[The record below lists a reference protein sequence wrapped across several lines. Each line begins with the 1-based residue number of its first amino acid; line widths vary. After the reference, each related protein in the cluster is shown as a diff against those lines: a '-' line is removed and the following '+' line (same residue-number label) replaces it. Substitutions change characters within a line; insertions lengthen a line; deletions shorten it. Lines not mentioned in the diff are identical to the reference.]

1 MDELQKLLDR
11 PLFPSPPFAKLSHG
25 RARRHGPGGGGLSGI
40 NFANPVTE
48 MYVNFARGGEG
59 VMPLLDRSLVSRLAY
74 GGSALP
80 EHHLQRFAK
89 FIPSPVWNS

>member
-1 MDELQKLLDR
+1 M
-11 PLFPSPPFAKLSHG
+11 AG
-25 RARRHGPGGGGLSGI
+25 RGGMARMGGGLSGI

-59 VMPLLDRSLVSRLAY
+59 AMPLLDRSLVSRLAY
-74 GGSALP
+74 GRSALP

-89 FIPSPVWNS
+89 FIPSPVET